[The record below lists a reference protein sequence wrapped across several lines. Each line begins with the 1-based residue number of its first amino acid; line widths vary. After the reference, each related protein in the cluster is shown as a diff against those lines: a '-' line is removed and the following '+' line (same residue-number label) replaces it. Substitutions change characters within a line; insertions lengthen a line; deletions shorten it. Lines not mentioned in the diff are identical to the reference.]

1 MKNIIFDFRPAEYGI
16 IGAVSG
22 MAPQMGLSPDSI
34 GVLLQQLH
42 SLFHAEYTSTA
53 ANQGLGEK

>member
-22 MAPQMGLSPDSI
+22 MAPQMGLSPNSI

-42 SLFHAEYTSTA
+42 SLFHAEYTY
-53 ANQGLGEK
+53 ER